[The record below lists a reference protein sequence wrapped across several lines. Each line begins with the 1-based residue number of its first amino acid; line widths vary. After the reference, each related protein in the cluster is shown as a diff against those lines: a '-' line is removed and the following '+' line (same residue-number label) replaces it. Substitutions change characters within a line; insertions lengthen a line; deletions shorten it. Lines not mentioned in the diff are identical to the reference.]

1 MIQMDESLI
10 KQYNDVQIK
19 IQNKILEI
27 QKLLEKER
35 NKKSNEKR

>member
-10 KQYNDVQIK
+10 KQYNDIQIK

>member
-1 MIQMDESLI
+1 MIQMNESLI